1 MTAYSAEPRPPVE
14 IVRWMV
20 WPAVVF
26 TVLFFVMPLIVMACV
41 SFWDRQGSFMA
52 GSWTVQNYVKFFT
65 RDYLLTALVNSIE
78 VTLILLIVGL
88 CLSMLRDSADRQ
100 KGIGFDVMVSPPGS
114 GFLTGLTG
122 APVSIK
128 VADKLR
134 TLPHVTAVAPIVV
147 QILTAGNVEVVNG
160 IDLTPQSANNFDRL
174 GRPFHYLTGGTFE
187 GPYDM
192 IVDDLFASQ
201 HKAKIGDKFEML
213 NQSFR
218 ICGIVEHGKGA
229 RRFIP
234 LATLQDLTG
243 SIGKASMFYV
253 KTDAPENADS
263 VVAEIKQVP
272 GMEKYVARSLA
283 EYASLMTAG
292 NVPGLTG
299 FFNIVIAIAV
309 IIGFIVIFQSMYTA
323 VMERTREIGILKSL
337 GATRLFIVSVVLRE
351 SLLLSIGGV
360 LMGVVLTFV
369 ASIIID
375 YTFPLHKLVW
385 DNHWVVRASIIA
397 VVGALLGGLYPAL
410 AAARKDPIEALAY
423 E

>member
-1 MTAYSAEPRPPVE
+1 MNKMVISNLVHRPLRTL
-14 IVRWMV
+14 IS
-20 WPAVVF
+20 VF
-26 TVLFFVMPLIVMACV
+26 AI
-41 SFWDRQGSFMA
+41 
-52 GSWTVQNYVKFFT
+52 
-65 RDYLLTALVNSIE
+65 SIE

-134 TLPHVTAVAPIVV
+134 TLPHVSAVAPIVV
-147 QILTAGNVEVVNG
+147 QMLTSGNVEVVNG
-160 IDLTPQSANNFDRL
+160 IELAPNSPNNFNKM
-174 GRPFHYLTGGTFE
+174 GRPFHYFAGGPFE

-201 HKAKIGDKFEML
+201 HNVKIGDHFDLL

-218 ICGIVEHGKGA
+218 ICGVVEHGKGA
-229 RRFIP
+229 RRYVPI
-234 LATLQDLTG
+234 ATLQDLTG

-253 KTDAPENADS
+253 KTDAPENADA

-283 EYASLMTAG
+283 EYASLMSVG
-292 NVPGLTG
+292 NVPGLAG
-299 FFNIVIAIAV
+299 FFNVVIGIAV
-309 IIGFIVIFQSMYTA
+309 TIGFIVIFQSMYTA

-337 GATRLFIVSVVLRE
+337 GATRLYIVSVVLRE

-360 LMGVVLTFV
+360 VTGLLLTLL
-369 ASIIID
+369 ASTAIN
-375 YTFPLHKLVW
+375 YAFPLHKLVW
-385 DNHWVVRASIIA
+385 DNHWVVRASLIA
-397 VVGALLGGLYPAL
+397 IVGALLGGLYPAV